1 MIGTRAL
8 LLTLAVASS
17 GCMSM
22 YYRKAKQDPG
32 PHDSVLSVVTI
43 GAAGDALVGGIAGGI
58 HGYADEGTTD
68 WTVFALAY
76 GGVLLVADVITLLI
90 MTDADGT
97 R

>member
-1 MIGTRAL
+1 MRAL
-8 LLTLAVASS
+8 ILASTLALASS

-22 YYRKAKQDPG
+22 YYRHAKKDPG
-32 PHDSVLSVVTI
+32 PHDSVFSVITV
-43 GAAGDALVGGIAGGI
+43 GAAGDAIVGGIAGGI

-76 GGVLLVADVITLLI
+76 GGVLLAADIITLLI